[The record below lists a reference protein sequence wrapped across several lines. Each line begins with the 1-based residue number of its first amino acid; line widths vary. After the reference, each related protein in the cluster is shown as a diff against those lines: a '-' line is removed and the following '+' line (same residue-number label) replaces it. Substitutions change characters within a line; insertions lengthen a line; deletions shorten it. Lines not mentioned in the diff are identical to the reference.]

1 MNDKDAAAQVNDAL
15 DKTKNELKLD
25 YTLQD
30 PGARNE
36 LVKKIIEQTPPQRL
50 TPKYLQLLADYLV
63 FAMDKEERKKKNII
77 TDNRMVTVNKR
88 ETSFEGLVEKF
99 QNGEDGIYNIIT
111 NDKNI
116 IFTPK
121 ISITE
126 EDIQT
131 IPGMKQL
138 RDAIAQIEAQE
149 KVATGKRRF
158 LLKKQLIEMRK
169 DQYVL
174 KSTFKAPIYCLNAT
188 KSFNHIALEEKISV
202 NEDGSLKIEGNFSL
216 LNPDHVSAVLCNYSR
231 IKQDCWGQFSSDAY
245 YMIQDLENLV
255 DETLEKDFPL
265 YYDLLIYK
273 IDGKTNEEI
282 QSLLERDYGV
292 RHSVEYISSLWRN
305 KIPKMIAEQA
315 RKDWLIWHYTFE
327 EKGQWKKCSRCGQ
340 IKLAHNMFFSKNNTS
355 KDGFYSICKDCRNAK
370 TKECLLENKR
380 KENNICKDKFQMIWI
395 NATVKS
401 RTNG

>member
-216 LNPDHVSAVLCNYSR
+216 LNPDYVSAVLCNYSR

-370 TKECLLENKR
+370 TKAKR
-380 KENNICKDKFQMIWI
+380 MLTRKQAQGE
-395 NATVKS
+395 
-401 RTNG
+401 

>member
-30 PGARNE
+30 PSARNE

-188 KSFNHIALEEKISV
+188 KSFNHVALEEKISV

-231 IKQDCWGQFSSDAY
+231 IKQECWGQFSSDAY

-370 TKECLLENKR
+370 TKAKR
-380 KENNICKDKFQMIWI
+380 MLTRKQAQGE
-395 NATVKS
+395 
-401 RTNG
+401 

>member
-50 TPKYLQLLADYLV
+50 TPKYLQLLSDYLV

-255 DETLEKDFPL
+255 DKTLEKDFPL

-370 TKECLLENKR
+370 TKAKR
-380 KENNICKDKFQMIWI
+380 MLTRKQAQGE
-395 NATVKS
+395 
-401 RTNG
+401 

>member
-50 TPKYLQLLADYLV
+50 TPKYLQLLSDYLV

-88 ETSFEGLVEKF
+88 ETSFEGLVAKF

-169 DQYVL
+169 EQYVL
-174 KSTFKAPIYCLNAT
+174 KNTFKPPIHCLNTT
-188 KSFNHIALEEKISV
+188 KSFNHITLEEKISV

-231 IKQDCWGQFSSDAY
+231 IKQDCWGQFSSDSY
-245 YMIQDLENLV
+245 YMIQDLEDLV

-273 IDGKTNEEI
+273 IDGKTNEKI

-370 TKECLLENKR
+370 TKAKR
-380 KENNICKDKFQMIWI
+380 MLTRKQAQGE
-395 NATVKS
+395 
-401 RTNG
+401 

>member
-50 TPKYLQLLADYLV
+50 TPKYLQLLSDYLV

-169 DQYVL
+169 EQYVL
-174 KSTFKAPIYCLNAT
+174 KNTFKPPIYCLNAT

-231 IKQDCWGQFSSDAY
+231 IKQDCWGQFSSDSY

-282 QSLLERDYGV
+282 QSLLERDYGI

-370 TKECLLENKR
+370 TKAKR
-380 KENNICKDKFQMIWI
+380 MLTRKQAQGE
-395 NATVKS
+395 
-401 RTNG
+401 

>member
-1 MNDKDAAAQVNDAL
+1 
-15 DKTKNELKLD
+15 
-25 YTLQD
+25 
-30 PGARNE
+30 
-36 LVKKIIEQTPPQRL
+36 
-50 TPKYLQLLADYLV
+50 
-63 FAMDKEERKKKNII
+63 
-77 TDNRMVTVNKR
+77 
-88 ETSFEGLVEKF
+88 
-99 QNGEDGIYNIIT
+99 
-111 NDKNI
+111 
-116 IFTPK
+116 
-121 ISITE
+121 
-126 EDIQT
+126 
-131 IPGMKQL
+131 MKQL

-174 KSTFKAPIYCLNAT
+174 KNTFKAPIYCLNAT

-216 LNPDHVSAVLCNYSR
+216 LNPDYVSAVLCNYSR

-292 RHSVEYISSLWRN
+292 KHSVEYISSLWRN

-370 TKECLLENKR
+370 TKAKR
-380 KENNICKDKFQMIWI
+380 MLTRKQAQGE
-395 NATVKS
+395 
-401 RTNG
+401 

>member
-370 TKECLLENKR
+370 TKAKR
-380 KENNICKDKFQMIWI
+380 KLTRKQAQGE
-395 NATVKS
+395 
-401 RTNG
+401 

>member
-50 TPKYLQLLADYLV
+50 TPKYLQLLANYLV

-169 DQYVL
+169 EQYVL
-174 KSTFKAPIYCLNAT
+174 KNTFKPPIYCLNAT

-231 IKQDCWGQFSSDAY
+231 IKQDCWGQFSSDSY

-370 TKECLLENKR
+370 TKAKR
-380 KENNICKDKFQMIWI
+380 MLTRKQ
-395 NATVKS
+395 A
-401 RTNG
+401 

>member
-50 TPKYLQLLADYLV
+50 TPKYLQLLANYLV

-169 DQYVL
+169 EQYVL
-174 KSTFKAPIYCLNAT
+174 KNTFKPPIYCLNAT

-231 IKQDCWGQFSSDAY
+231 IKQDCWGQFSSDSY

-370 TKECLLENKR
+370 TKAKR
-380 KENNICKDKFQMIWI
+380 MLTRKQAQGE
-395 NATVKS
+395 
-401 RTNG
+401 

>member
-50 TPKYLQLLADYLV
+50 TPKYLQLLSDYLV

-174 KSTFKAPIYCLNAT
+174 KNMFKPPIYCLNVT

-231 IKQDCWGQFSSDAY
+231 IKQDCWGRFSSDSY

-370 TKECLLENKR
+370 TKAKR
-380 KENNICKDKFQMIWI
+380 MLTRKQAQGE
-395 NATVKS
+395 
-401 RTNG
+401 

>member
-188 KSFNHIALEEKISV
+188 KSFNHVALEEKISV

-370 TKECLLENKR
+370 TKAKR
-380 KENNICKDKFQMIWI
+380 MLTRKQAQGE
-395 NATVKS
+395 
-401 RTNG
+401 

>member
-1 MNDKDAAAQVNDAL
+1 MNDKDAAAQGNDAL

-50 TPKYLQLLADYLV
+50 TPKYLQLLSDYLV

-231 IKQDCWGQFSSDAY
+231 IKQDCWGQFSSDSY

-370 TKECLLENKR
+370 TKAKR
-380 KENNICKDKFQMIWI
+380 MLTRKQAQGE
-395 NATVKS
+395 
-401 RTNG
+401 

>member
-50 TPKYLQLLADYLV
+50 TPKYLQLLANYLV

-138 RDAIAQIEAQE
+138 RNAIAQIEAQE

-169 DQYVL
+169 EQYVL
-174 KSTFKAPIYCLNAT
+174 KNTFKPPIYCLNAT

-255 DETLEKDFPL
+255 DETLEK
-265 YYDLLIYK
+265 I
-273 IDGKTNEEI
+273 
-282 QSLLERDYGV
+282 SLFTM
-292 RHSVEYISSLWRN
+292 IS
-305 KIPKMIAEQA
+305 
-315 RKDWLIWHYTFE
+315 
-327 EKGQWKKCSRCGQ
+327 
-340 IKLAHNMFFSKNNTS
+340 
-355 KDGFYSICKDCRNAK
+355 
-370 TKECLLENKR
+370 
-380 KENNICKDKFQMIWI
+380 
-395 NATVKS
+395 
-401 RTNG
+401 

>member
-1 MNDKDAAAQVNDAL
+1 MNNKDAAAQVNDAL
-15 DKTKNELKLD
+15 DKSKNELKLD

-50 TPKYLQLLADYLV
+50 TPKYLQLLSDYLV

-169 DQYVL
+169 EQYVL
-174 KSTFKAPIYCLNAT
+174 KNTFKPPIYCLNAT

-370 TKECLLENKR
+370 TKAKR
-380 KENNICKDKFQMIWI
+380 MLTRKQAQGE
-395 NATVKS
+395 
-401 RTNG
+401 

>member
-50 TPKYLQLLADYLV
+50 TPKYLQLLSDYLV

-88 ETSFEGLVEKF
+88 ETSFEGLVAKF

-169 DQYVL
+169 EQYVL
-174 KSTFKAPIYCLNAT
+174 KNTFKPPIYCLNTT

-315 RKDWLIWHYTFE
+315 RRDWLIWHYTFE

-370 TKECLLENKR
+370 TKAKR
-380 KENNICKDKFQMIWI
+380 MLTRKQAQGE
-395 NATVKS
+395 
-401 RTNG
+401 

>member
-174 KSTFKAPIYCLNAT
+174 KNTFKPPIHCLNTT
-188 KSFNHIALEEKISV
+188 KSFNHITLEEKISV

-216 LNPDHVSAVLCNYSR
+216 LNQDHVSAVLCNYSR
-231 IKQDCWGQFSSDAY
+231 IKQDCWGQFSSDSY
-245 YMIQDLENLV
+245 YMIQDLEDLV

-370 TKECLLENKR
+370 TKAKR
-380 KENNICKDKFQMIWI
+380 MLTRKQAQGE
-395 NATVKS
+395 
-401 RTNG
+401 